1 MSKNN
6 LIIGGVYKGG
16 TTSLYTYLSMHP
28 EICVSNKKE
37 TEYFHKKDP
46 IYEDYMNFFEHC
58 NGEKIL
64 VEASPGY
71 LFDDECIL
79 ERIKSTLPNNKIIF
93 ILRNPIDR
101 FLSDIRHL
109 IKTMNIDSNSTPY
122 DYYLDCIKDLSK
134 DVFPNSLGQG
144 LYINFLKKWYSV
156 YPDNDIK
163 ILFFDDLSED
173 SNSVLFDICDWL
185 KLDDSCYRN
194 LKLGVENKSIGF
206 KNESLQKWAYSIFNR
221 YEGFFRKN
229 YKIKVF
235 LRNIYLLLNKKDL
248 DLDTTDELI
257 KELSQFYQKPN
268 QELKSFL
275 VSHGYKNL
283 PNWL

>member
-1 MSKNN
+1 MISN

-28 EICVSNKKE
+28 EVCVSNKKE
-37 TEYFHKKDP
+37 TEYFHKKYP
-46 IYEDYMNFFEHC
+46 IYEDYMKFFEHC
-58 NGEKIL
+58 NGEKIF

-71 LFDDECIL
+71 LFDDESIL
-79 ERIKSTLPNNKIIF
+79 ERIKSTIPNNKIIF

-122 DYYLDCIKDLSK
+122 DYYLECIKDLSK

-163 ILFFDDLSED
+163 ILFFDDLSQD
-173 SNSVLFDICDWL
+173 SNSVLFDICEWL

-257 KELSQFYQKPN
+257 KELSQFYQRPN

-275 VSHGYKNL
+275 VNHGYKNL